1 MATCDTRIHC
11 VLYFIAPSG
20 RGLKP
25 LDVAVMREL
34 ANRANLV
41 PVIGKADSLTK
52 EERKKMKKRVLEDLN
67 AEGIGY
73 YQPPEVAE
81 VSQQGLPLAV
91 CGANVVV
98 ELGGELVRARQYPW
112 GMVEVENPDH
122 SDFGCLRALLTNH
135 VGHLK
140 EVTHS
145 TYEKIR
151 EESLHPFQ
159 RKAAAMEK
167 SRRSSASSNYNNN
180 FVL

>member
-52 EERKKMKKRVLEDLN
+52 EERKKMKKRVLEDL
-67 AEGIGY
+67 AVAGIGY

-81 VSQQGLPLAV
+81 VSQQSPPYAV
-91 CGANVVV
+91 CGANVLV
-98 ELGGELVRARQYPW
+98 EVGGELVRARQYPW

-122 SDFGCLRALLTNH
+122 SDFGCLRAVLTNH

-140 EVTHS
+140 EVTNS
-145 TYEKIR
+145 IYESIR
-151 EESLHPFQ
+151 IKSLHPFQ
-159 RKAAAMEK
+159 RTAAAMEK
-167 SRRSSASSNYNNN
+167 SRRSSASNNYNNN